1 MAKKKPVESFAEA
14 YIVFEHEQTQWQLLR
29 LDPNSMNVVILSL
42 DNGQE
47 RTLPFAHLPKST
59 KKKIRPL

>member
-1 MAKKKPVESFAEA
+1 MAKKKPLQSFADDA
-14 YIVFEHEQTQWQLLR
+14 VFFEYEHETWQLLH
-29 LDPNSMNVVILSL
+29 LDPNSMNVALRRSR
-42 DNGQE
+42 DGEE